1 MNFFV
6 KFKYYIANK
15 MVVHR
20 TVEHLLHF
28 CGMTVYTEN
37 SVLLF
42 AFTSSAKMHVKFCP
56 NVTRVLAVFVD
67 ILQIMLNI
75 FFMKT
80 NEASKLFEALAA
92 DIRLDIFRLLVKNA
106 PVGLVAGDIA
116 QLLDTPPTN
125 LSFHLKTVVHSGL
138 VSVEREG
145 RFKRY
150 KANLP
155 LMLDVIAYLTSEC
168 CWGHPEKCQS
178 YRAQSKVPLHL
189 LPKRQQED

>member
-1 MNFFV
+1 MYFPA
-6 KFKYYIANK
+6 KLKGYTTSKRCRAS
-15 MVVHR
+15 
-20 TVEHLLHF
+20 HLLAVPSKNA
-28 CGMTVYTEN
+28 GLALGLY
-37 SVLLF
+37 
-42 AFTSSAKMHVKFCP
+42 
-56 NVTRVLAVFVD
+56 VTRQNTREVRPVSVD
-67 ILQIMLNI
+67 TLQLMLNN

-106 PVGLVAGDIA
+106 PEGLVAGDIA
-116 QLLDTPPTN
+116 QLLDIPPTN

-145 RFKRY
+145 RFQRY

-168 CWGHPEKCQS
+168 CWGHPEKCQN
-178 YRAQSKVPLHL
+178 YRAQSNVPLHL
-189 LPKRQQED
+189 LPKRLQED